1 MRSEQRAPEKFRCY
15 TTAAGHGQAGDE
27 GTAQRC
33 RGQCED
39 YRPARRRAICARNA
53 LDTPNIGGTRLN
65 QDANTGGRLARTQSA
80 VYTLPRDWSSLAQ
93 VLTPLIERIDPL
105 NAATQLLIVTPDV
118 ESTIGLVAGA
128 FTRFGAQ
135 GIDVLPATGAARAA
149 RLLRTDP
156 ARAVAGPPWVLREL
170 MAASSL
176 RLDAVQSVLLGWVD
190 DLIEN
195 PGEALADLET
205 VLSEAPRE
213 ASRTLVVRSV
223 TPAVEKFVERH
234 MHQARRIGT
243 VGTATESRL
252 PLSYVTTSLTARPAA
267 LREVLDQTDPPSAVV
282 LVLSDDSEA
291 EARATVRQLGYR
303 RAEDVVR
310 VSRDEIAPNTHT
322 VILYDLPRDAA
333 PLDAINRAAPARVVA
348 LLEARELD
356 TLRRLTGGR
365 AMPLER
371 EEGRARARRADE
383 LLRRDIRQLLESG
396 HGLREMGAIEPLL
409 AEYDGAEIAGAL
421 VRMLERE
428 RERHARS
435 EKPAATRA
443 PERRD
448 RPGDTSREAPR
459 RGFSRGGPRDT
470 ADRGRPR
477 EGGDRGRPRED
488 RGFDRGRS
496 DSRSAAPRA
505 DRTERRP
512 ESRGAS
518 AHPHRGAR
526 RPDSG
531 GGRGR

>member
-1 MRSEQRAPEKFRCY
+1 MVSVKITGRPDVAPL
-15 TTAAGHGQAGDE
+15 
-27 GTAQRC
+27 
-33 RGQCED
+33 
-39 YRPARRRAICARNA
+39 RPAR

-65 QDANTGGRLARTQSA
+65 QDANTGGRLVRTQSA

-93 VLTPLIERIDPL
+93 VLTPAIERIDPL

-118 ESTIGLVAGA
+118 ESTVGLVAGA
-128 FTRFGAQ
+128 YTRFGVQ
-135 GIDVLPATGAARAA
+135 GIDILPATGAARAG

-170 MAASSL
+170 VAASAL
-176 RLDAVQSVLLGWVD
+176 RLEAVRSVLLGWVD
-190 DLIEN
+190 DLIED
-195 PGEALADLET
+195 PGDALADLET
-205 VLSEAPRE
+205 VLSEAPKD
-213 ASRTLVVRSV
+213 ATRTLVVRAI

-234 MHQARRIGT
+234 MYQARRIGT

-252 PLSYVTTSLTARPAA
+252 PLSYVTTTLAGRPAA

-282 LVLSDDSEA
+282 LVLGDDSEA

-310 VSRDEIAPNTHT
+310 VSRDEVAPNTHT

-333 PLDAINRAAPARVVA
+333 PLDAISRAAPARVVA
-348 LLEARELD
+348 LLEARELE

-365 AMPLER
+365 AVPLER
-371 EEGRARARRADE
+371 DEGRTRARQADD

-409 AEYDGAEIAGAL
+409 AEYDGAEVAGAL

-435 EKPAATRA
+435 EKPAATRTH
-443 PERRD
+443 ERRE
-448 RPGDTSREAPR
+448 RPGDDVVRGEPR
-459 RGFSRGGPRDT
+459 RGFARGGTRET

-477 EGGDRGRPRED
+477 EGADRGRPRED
-488 RGFDRGRS
+488 RSFERGRS
-496 DSRSAAPRA
+496 ASRSTAGRP
-505 DRTERRP
+505 DRGERRP
-512 ESRGAS
+512 ESRGGPA
-518 AHPHRGAR
+518 ARPERGAR

-531 GGRGR
+531 GGRAR

>member
-1 MRSEQRAPEKFRCY
+1 M
-15 TTAAGHGQAGDE
+15 
-27 GTAQRC
+27 
-33 RGQCED
+33 
-39 YRPARRRAICARNA
+39 
-53 LDTPNIGGTRLN
+53 N
-65 QDANTGGRLARTQSA
+65 QDANTGGRLVRTQNA

-118 ESTIGLVAGA
+118 ESTVGLVAGA
-128 FTRFGAQ
+128 FTRFGIQ
-135 GIDVLPATGAARAA
+135 GIDVLPATGAARAG
-149 RLLRTDP
+149 RLLKTDP

-170 MAASSL
+170 MSASAL
-176 RLDAVQSVLLGWVD
+176 RLDSVQAILLGWVD
-190 DLIEN
+190 DLVEN

-213 ASRTLVVRSV
+213 ATRTLVVRSV
-223 TPAVEKFVERH
+223 TPAIDKFVERH

-252 PLSYVTTSLTARPAA
+252 PLSYVTTSLAGRPAA

-291 EARATVRQLGYR
+291 EAREAVRQLGYR

-310 VSRDEIAPNTHT
+310 VSRDAVAPNTHT
-322 VILYDLPRDAA
+322 VILYDLPRDAT

-365 AMPLER
+365 ALPLER
-371 EEGRARARRADE
+371 EEGRSRAQRADE

-409 AEYDGAEIAGAL
+409 AEYDGAEVAGAL
-421 VRMLERE
+421 IRMLERE
-428 RERHARS
+428 RERHART
-435 EKPAATRA
+435 EKPAAARV
-443 PERRD
+443 PERRE
-448 RPGDTSREAPR
+448 RPGGDTSREAPR
-459 RGFSRGGPRDT
+459 RGFARGARDT

-477 EGGDRGRPRED
+477 EGGERGRPRED

-496 DSRSAAPRA
+496 DSRSTGPRP
-505 DRTERRP
+505 DRSERRP
-512 ESRGAS
+512 ENRGA
-518 AHPHRGAR
+518 ARGERGAR
-526 RPDSG
+526 RPDG

>member
-1 MRSEQRAPEKFRCY
+1 M
-15 TTAAGHGQAGDE
+15 
-27 GTAQRC
+27 
-33 RGQCED
+33 
-39 YRPARRRAICARNA
+39 
-53 LDTPNIGGTRLN
+53 N
-65 QDANTGGRLARTQSA
+65 QDANTGGRLVRTQNA

-93 VLTPLIERIDPL
+93 VLAPLIERIDPL

-118 ESTIGLVAGA
+118 ESTVGLVAGA
-128 FTRFGAQ
+128 FTRFGVQ
-135 GIDVLPATGAARAA
+135 GIDVLPATGAARAG

-170 MAASSL
+170 MAASAL
-176 RLDAVQSVLLGWVD
+176 RLDSVQSILLGWVD

-195 PGEALADLET
+195 PGDALADLET
-205 VLSEAPRE
+205 VLSEAPRD
-213 ASRTLVVRSV
+213 AARTLVVRSV
-223 TPAVEKFVERH
+223 TPAIDKFVERH

-252 PLSYVTTSLTARPAA
+252 PLSYVTTSLAGRPAA

-291 EARATVRQLGYR
+291 EAREAVRQLGYR

-310 VSRDEIAPNTHT
+310 VSRDAVAPNTHT
-322 VILYDLPRDAA
+322 VILYDLPRDAT

-365 AMPLER
+365 ALPLER

-409 AEYDGAEIAGAL
+409 AEYDGAEVAGAL

-428 RERHARS
+428 RERHART
-435 EKPAATRA
+435 EKSAAA
-443 PERRD
+443 PVPGRRER
-448 RPGDTSREAPR
+448 PGGDTSREAPP
-459 RGFSRGGPRDT
+459 RGFARGARGT

-477 EGGDRGRPRED
+477 EGGERSRPRED

-496 DSRSAAPRA
+496 DSRSSGPRP
-505 DRTERRP
+505 DRGERRP
-512 ESRGAS
+512 ESRGS
-518 AHPHRGAR
+518 AARGDRGTR
-526 RPDSG
+526 RPDGG